1 MVSDGDLPNVAQLSL
16 KAPVYPPG
24 CRFLPTEL
32 GLVRVHLRNKV
43 TMNNNGFIT
52 TLNVYT
58 DEPWLLN
65 HVNNN
70 LFKRN
75 EWYYFSPRNRTGVK
89 SVNRTVPGTGEGEGG
104 RWKRTS
110 GQEAIMDKNNKVEGY
125 KESFVYYKKVKGKE
139 EKTGWV
145 MTEYSLHEG
154 VHDDLVL
161 CYIRGKI
168 EKKAELKQVP
178 NRGGGNE

>member
-1 MVSDGDLPNVAQLSL
+1 MISDKDLSSIDQLSL

-24 CRFLPTEL
+24 SRFLPTEL
-32 GLVRVHLRNKV
+32 GLVRVHLRNMV
-43 TMNNNGFIT
+43 TMNKTGFIT
-52 TLNVYT
+52 TLNIYN

-65 HVNNN
+65 HINND

-75 EWYYFSPRNRTGVK
+75 EWYYFSPRNTRGVN
-89 SVNRTVPGTGEGEGG
+89 SVNRTVPGRRESEGG
-104 RWKRTS
+104 RWQRTS

-139 EKTGWV
+139 DKTCWV
-145 MTEYSLHEG
+145 MTEYSLLEG

-161 CYIRGKI
+161 CYIRGTI
-168 EKKAELKQVP
+168 EKKVEPKQVE
-178 NRGGGNE
+178 NNI